1 VLVIGGSSGIGF
13 AVARA
18 AHDAGADVAIA
29 SSNADRVDDAVAR
42 LCGGE
47 GLRLDVT
54 DEGAVAGLFARSGP
68 IDHIVFTAADW
79 AQVDHKPFAEID
91 IAAEATLF
99 GVRFWGA
106 LAVAKHGAKRV
117 KPGGSITL
125 TNGMAAHR
133 PQKGLAVATA
143 MAGAVEH
150 LVMGLAIELA
160 PVRVNGVCPGAIRTE
175 AWDELPEGFRRFQE
189 ERLAGQLIPRVRRAA
204 RGGGGLSLPDA
215 RHLHDWADLACRRGL
230 EPERVIFSLAW
241 NGRRRFSV
249 QHG

>member
-1 VLVIGGSSGIGF
+1 MDLKGQQVLVIGGSSGIGF

-18 AHDAGADVAIA
+18 ARDAGADVTIA
-29 SSNADRVDDAVAR
+29 SSKADRIDDALTR
-42 LCGGE
+42 LGGGE
-47 GLRLDVT
+47 GVRLDVT
-54 DEGAVAGLFARSGP
+54 DEGAIAAFFAASRP

-99 GVRFWGA
+99 DVRFWGA
-106 LAVAKHGAKRV
+106 LAVAKHGAKCMM
-117 KPGGSITL
+117 PGGSITL

-150 LVMGLAIELA
+150 LVMGLAVELA

-175 AWDELPEGFRRFQE
+175 AWDELPDAFRKFQE
-189 ERLAGQLIPRVRRAA
+189 DRLAGQLIARVGELREAA
-204 RGGGGLSLPDA
+204 EAYLYLMRGTYTTGQTLRVEGGWSL
-215 RHLHDWADLACRRGL
+215 G
-230 EPERVIFSLAW
+230 
-241 NGRRRFSV
+241 G
-249 QHG
+249 

>member
-1 VLVIGGSSGIGF
+1 MDLEGQSVLVIGGSSGIGF

-18 AHDAGADVAIA
+18 AREAGAHVTIA
-29 SSNADRVDDAVAR
+29 SSNADRVREAIVR
-42 LCGGE
+42 LGGGE
-47 GLRLDVT
+47 GIGLDVT
-54 DEGAVAGLFARSGP
+54 DEGAVAAFFADSGL

-91 IAAEATLF
+91 LAAEATLF

-106 LAVAKHGAKRV
+106 LAVAKHGAKCV

-150 LVMGLAIELA
+150 LVMGLAVELA
-160 PVRVNGVCPGAIRTE
+160 PVRVNGICPGAIRTE
-175 AWDELPEGFRRFQE
+175 AWDELPAAFRQFQE
-189 ERLAGQLIPRVRRAA
+189 DRLAGQLIPRVGQLQEAA
-204 RGGGGLSLPDA
+204 EAYLYLMRGTYTTGQTLRVEGGWSLS
-215 RHLHDWADLACRRGL
+215 G
-230 EPERVIFSLAW
+230 
-241 NGRRRFSV
+241 
-249 QHG
+249 